1 MEYQKEFGQILER
14 QLKVKIQTILQR
26 KSYRQCNLPGKRS
39 QRKRESQK
47 MIRTINE
54 RLRTNKNILVSK
66 DKSGISNILFALRSE
81 KGIDGKA
88 AFVRQ
93 NGRNPNT
100 LKTRI
105 FEKCILE
112 QDPKTKIEP
121 EDYSDEVDSNIS
133 VREKVRGTKLEG
145 AFKKKRGK
153 VLKQSD
159 HTITIMPKGSKGT
172 KTYSKRDVAN
182 NGEMPNCSK
191 TPIQN
196 KKASESAKNKR
207 PQKKRGL
214 ENQDLGQ
221 PKSKIV
227 NKLIYTEETTDE
239 ESDQQEEVQNMT
251 QNAIPVQ
258 KEVIESNPSPPPPET
273 TTK

>member
-1 MEYQKEFGQILER
+1 
-14 QLKVKIQTILQR
+14 
-26 KSYRQCNLPGKRS
+26 
-39 QRKRESQK
+39 

-81 KGIDGKA
+81 KGTDGTS

-93 NGRNPNT
+93 NRRNPNT

-105 FEKCILE
+105 IAKCILE
-112 QDPKTKIEP
+112 QDPKIEIEP
-121 EDYSDEVDSNIS
+121 EDFSDEVDSTIL
-133 VREKVRGTKLEG
+133 VRERVRGTKLER
-145 AFKKKRGK
+145 AFKKVRGK

-159 HTITIMPKGSKGT
+159 HTITIMTKGSKGT

-182 NGEMPNCSK
+182 SVEMPSSSK

-214 ENQDLGQ
+214 ENHDLRQ
-221 PKSKIV
+221 PKS
-227 NKLIYTEETTDE
+227 
-239 ESDQQEEVQNMT
+239 NM
-251 QNAIPVQ
+251 
-258 KEVIESNPSPPPPET
+258 
-273 TTK
+273 